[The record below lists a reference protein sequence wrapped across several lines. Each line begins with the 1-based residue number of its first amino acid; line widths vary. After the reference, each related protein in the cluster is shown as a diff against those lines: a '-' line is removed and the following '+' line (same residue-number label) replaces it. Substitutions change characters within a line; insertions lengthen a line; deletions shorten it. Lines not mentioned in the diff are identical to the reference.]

1 MTNAE
6 YEFVGLLC
14 AGFAQSNIIQQV
26 CSSLYATVDLIK
38 YGHPSV
44 HVKLP
49 VVAAHI
55 LILITNVNSQIF
67 GEEIQSGVVVIILNY
82 KLVDNNQIVHV
93 SRHR

>member
-1 MTNAE
+1 MFIA
-6 YEFVGLLC
+6 
-14 AGFAQSNIIQQV
+14 
-26 CSSLYATVDLIK
+26 LYATVDLIK

-67 GEEIQSGVVVIILNY
+67 GEETQSGVVVIILNY